1 MRSMTGYGLGEA
13 TLSHDGLGSTRIA
26 IEARSLNHRYL
37 EIRVRTSPDL
47 GEHASLLEQL
57 CRERLTRGRYDVSV
71 RSLDAPE
78 QDLRIDPER
87 AKRWYR
93 ELQQIASEL
102 NPNEPLAVSVLA
114 QFPGLFQSPPRANTE
129 NARQALTAAL
139 EQALAALDAM
149 REAEGRALQAEL
161 RSRLSSARSLQ
172 EQIAALSPKLLTQY
186 HDRLKSRLERLL
198 ADSGAQA
205 QVDPGRLE
213 QELAL
218 LADRSDITEELVRL
232 VSHFQQFGDL
242 IQQAEPVGRRLDF
255 LLQEIGRETNT
266 IGSKSQDAGLSHRVV
281 ELKSE
286 IERMREQVQNV
297 E

>member
-13 TLSHDGLGSTRIA
+13 ALGNTRIA
-26 IEARSLNHRYL
+26 VEARSLNHRYL

-57 CRERLTRGRYDVSV
+57 CREKLTRGRYDVSV
-71 RSLDAPE
+71 RSLDTTE
-78 QDLRIDPER
+78 QDLRLDAER

-93 ELQQIASEL
+93 ELQQIAREL
-102 NPNEPLAVSVLA
+102 APDETLPISVLA
-114 QFPGLFQSPPRANTE
+114 QLPGLFQSPPRSNPE
-129 NARQALTAAL
+129 NARQALTTAL
-139 EQALAALDAM
+139 DRALAALDTM
-149 REAEGRALQAEL
+149 RETEGRALQQEL
-161 RSRLSSARSLQ
+161 TRRLAAVSSLQ
-172 EQIAALSPKLLTQY
+172 EQIAAQGPKLLAQY
-186 HDRLKSRLERLL
+186 RDRLKDRLDRLL
-198 ADSGAQA
+198 ADSGV
-205 QVDPGRLE
+205 QVELGRLE

-232 VSHFQQFGDL
+232 ASHFQQFSGL
-242 IQQAEPVGRRLDF
+242 LQQSEPVGRRLDF

-286 IERMREQVQNV
+286 VERMREQVQNV

>member
-13 TLSHDGLGSTRIA
+13 TLSHDGLGNTRIA

-47 GEHASLLEQL
+47 SEHSSLLEQL
-57 CRERLTRGRYDVSV
+57 CREKLTRGRYDVSV

-93 ELQQIASEL
+93 ELQQVASEL
-102 NPNEPLAVSVLA
+102 VPGEQLPVSVLA
-114 QFPGLFQSPPRANTE
+114 QLPGLFQSTPRGNPE
-129 NARQALTAAL
+129 NVRQALTAAL
-139 EQALAALDAM
+139 DRSLAALDAM
-149 REAEGRALQAEL
+149 RDTEGRALQAEL
-161 RSRLSSARSLQ
+161 CTRLSSVRALQ
-172 EQIAALSPKLLTQY
+172 EQIAAQSPKLLTQY
-186 HDRLKSRLERLL
+186 HHRLKSRLERLL
-198 ADSGAQA
+198 ADSGA

-232 VSHFQQFGDL
+232 ASHFQQFGEL
-242 IQQAEPVGRRLDF
+242 LQQAEPVGRRLDF

-266 IGSKSQDAGLSHRVV
+266 IGSKSQDAGLSHQVV

-286 IERMREQVQNV
+286 VERMREQVQNV

>member
-13 TLSHDGLGSTRIA
+13 ELGTTRIA

-47 GEHASLLEQL
+47 SEHASLLEQL

-78 QDLRIDPER
+78 QELRIDPER

-93 ELQQIASEL
+93 ELQQIARDL
-102 NPNEPLAVSVLA
+102 DPNEKLPVSVLA
-114 QFPGLFQSPPRANTE
+114 QFPGLLQSPARS
-129 NARQALTAAL
+129 NAEQARLALTTAL
-139 EQALAALDAM
+139 DRSLAALDAM
-149 REAEGRALQAEL
+149 RDTEGRALQAEL
-161 RSRLSSARSLQ
+161 LSRLNSARSLQ
-172 EQIAALSPKLLTQY
+172 QQITAQSPRVLGQY
-186 HDRLKSRLERLL
+186 HERLKSRLERLL
-198 ADSGAQA
+198 SDSGA

-232 VSHFQQFGDL
+232 ASHFQQFGEL
-242 IQQAEPVGRRLDF
+242 LQQTEPIGRRLDF

-286 IERMREQVQNV
+286 TERMREQVQNV